1 MTYKI
6 KCYLLIYII
15 LFNNITVCA
24 YGIVPSDATETK
36 VYESR
41 NNKTPIIEIAEPNDK
56 GVSLNKYEDY
66 NVDQRNLVINNS
78 VSPVI
83 SKFAGAI
90 DKNSN
95 FNSGIEA
102 EIIVN
107 EVVSDKITELNGYTE
122 IAGKK
127 AELIIANPN
136 GIITKEAGFIN
147 TSRLSLIV
155 GRNTDIDKLEFE
167 IDKKNELIVENDLDL
182 AKVDS
187 VTLIARIVKLR
198 KEITAKSLRVQT
210 GNNKATKLNNGEY
223 DVTSRENISD
233 KPTLSIDVSAF
244 ANIQAGK
251 IYIVSTEE
259 GVGVRMDSNLTTNVD
274 DIIFET
280 KGDIEINKDIVSENN
295 VSMKTTKKLNNRGAI
310 IAKNKNIE
318 IEANAAENNNALMYA
333 KSGDIS
339 ITSKRLDNLQKSD
352 IKTANGNIKLRVD
365 TLNNIGTRNQE
376 IREGEGYSVSRMVPT
391 GHRGEGATT
400 KEDRVNVNLTH
411 SPSNITANGNIEII
425 SNTVTNRDSNITA
438 SKDINITADTLNNNR
453 ESFVVR
459 GLSREF
465 LIRKYERRNYPRFL
479 GIQIRMFFGK
489 RTGELVPVD
498 EPHTELIPPQTHHSN
513 TPSLIAAGR
522 NIKLNVKKK
531 LGQDD
536 DIKNKTNYSPIET
549 NRPLPDLNNNHFIIK
564 SRDPSYMFE
573 IRPEFLDLSVFEA
586 RKNYETEIELPEDV
600 VFLGDS
606 FVENEYI
613 KDQLELQKET
623 NKTILTNQNQL
634 NSRIQ
639 ELILNGIE
647 YARLHKDQISYQL
660 NEKQI
665 KELEKDMIHYERRII
680 NDIEVLVPRIY
691 YASIDRAFESLIKA
705 ENELEINGETEIVN
719 SGNLEGNNISV
730 STTGNFI
737 NKAGTIRS
745 NKNIKIKSK
754 NIVNRSITNRYGNNN
769 NNITEEFVGEGIIQS
784 DNGNITL
791 ESDNN
796 IINIGSTID
805 SKTGELKLIAGDGI
819 SITTQQLHN
828 KVDQG
833 EIYKRETLTNI
844 SSNVFTKD
852 LVIKSKKDTS
862 IIGSNINVSN
872 NANIESKT
880 LTISSAENLT
890 YEHTKKE
897 EYSFWK
903 GSKTT
908 TTDTTIV
915 TNLKS
920 NLNIGNNLTINTE
933 QDTNIIGSN
942 INVKKDININT
953 ENGDVNII
961 GVKDRIDETID
972 TDTTSNTEFLSIS
985 WKGIDIGTKT
995 TIENDT
1001 TKYHN
1006 ESIVSSDIVSG
1017 GNIKVLA
1024 KNKNISIIGSNIV
1037 TTTKGNIELDAMNDI
1052 NILSMEELNTVDRS
1066 IDTAVLTSTLHIG
1079 NVFADI
1085 VDNVASYHDVK
1096 DKDAVSG
1103 TTIAVNNT
1111 LGLLSNLASAPKSL
1125 STFGFY
1131 ASVNSNID
1139 VTSIRQNTKDVINK
1153 ESNIISNN
1161 GNITIK
1167 SRNNDITQKGSNIV
1181 ASNDIEYIAN
1191 NNINILSSE
1200 DIYESNLN
1208 IRNNNIGTTVT
1219 ITSKPSVGI
1228 NTGFG
1233 NNNIKE
1239 TKIRNNN
1246 SNILSNNGNIKLT
1259 TNNKDINIISS
1270 NIKSK
1275 DTIDIT
1281 SGNNLNV
1288 ETKLDK
1294 EIKKGNGFNTSLTFG
1309 DESLGISLGY
1319 NDIDKDVSSINKRA
1333 SIESENNKTNIKVN
1347 NEINLTASNVTIN
1360 SITNTTKKLTIR
1372 DIQIN
1377 NKDKQFNTSFG
1388 ISTSAITQKDKTEH
1402 PKGTINLSY
1411 NYKNKQTDK
1420 LITKD
1425 KEIIQRETKLNS
1437 KLDGVV
1443 VDMRL
1448 LTKDGR
1454 SSIEDTALDAANTVI
1469 DTLDFLTP
1477 KPKEQLTAVAGTDI
1491 LLESGMLIPTALL
1504 IKKGLNN
1511 LREKIQN
1518 RMEEKERGRGNN
1530 SHNNNNKEP
1539 DKDPNEDKVKE
1550 LAEKKLESET
1560 KKKIV
1565 EQLEDEKTNKRTRD
1579 YLEELNRR
1587 LDKKEDKV
1595 KTKKSDNQ
1603 INQDILR
1610 GNAPKEIDRVDTGY
1624 KGKDEPHIHVKDKA
1638 GDIIG
1643 IKKDGTLKHD
1653 GREGTKIE
1661 FSKEVWEYLLKNWF
1675 D

>member
-295 VSMKTTKKLNNRGAI
+295 VSMKTTKKLNNRGAV

-376 IREGEGYSVSRMVPT
+376 IREGEGYSVSRYKNYRMK
-391 GHRGEGATT
+391 
-400 KEDRVNVNLTH
+400 KEEEARQRYLENRNKNNFQRLWGWGLLFLGNFYSPYSDSNPNAMQDQVLVHLTH

-438 SKDINITADTLNNNR
+438 SKDINITADTLNNSR
-453 ESFVVR
+453 ESFVVG
-459 GLSREF
+459 GLKKEVEIIEHYWEYPWGWGWCKGF
-465 LIRKYERRNYPRFL
+465 GRKRY
-479 GIQIRMFFGK
+479 
-489 RTGELVPVD
+489 RTRHDPVD
-498 EPHTELIPPQTHHSN
+498 IPPQTHHSN

-586 RKNYETEIELPEDV
+586 RKDYETEIKLPEDV
-600 VFLGDS
+600 MFLGDS

-769 NNITEEFVGEGIIQS
+769 NITEEFVGEGIIQS

-880 LTISSAENLT
+880 LTISSVENLT

-942 INVKKDININT
+942 IDVKKDININT
-953 ENGDVNII
+953 ENGDVNIMN
-961 GVKDRIDETID
+961 VKDMVDTVTTIKEEGGFLDRLTAATVGAVASVGTAAAIVASGAATGGVGALAVAGAAGALINIGSVTSKEVKKTDKDETIVS
-972 TDTTSNTEFLSIS
+972 SNINSSRLTINS
-985 WKGIDIGTKT
+985 GTK
-995 TIENDT
+995 
-1001 TKYHN
+1001 
-1006 ESIVSSDIVSG
+1006 
-1017 GNIKVLA
+1017 
-1024 KNKNISIIGSNIV
+1024 
-1037 TTTKGNIELDAMNDI
+1037 
-1052 NILSMEELNTVDRS
+1052 
-1066 IDTAVLTSTLHIG
+1066 
-1079 NVFADI
+1079 
-1085 VDNVASYHDVK
+1085 
-1096 DKDAVSG
+1096 
-1103 TTIAVNNT
+1103 
-1111 LGLLSNLASAPKSL
+1111 
-1125 STFGFY
+1125 
-1131 ASVNSNID
+1131 
-1139 VTSIRQNTKDVINK
+1139 
-1153 ESNIISNN
+1153 
-1161 GNITIK
+1161 
-1167 SRNNDITQKGSNIV
+1167 
-1181 ASNDIEYIAN
+1181 
-1191 NNINILSSE
+1191 
-1200 DIYESNLN
+1200 
-1208 IRNNNIGTTVT
+1208 
-1219 ITSKPSVGI
+1219 
-1228 NTGFG
+1228 
-1233 NNNIKE
+1233 
-1239 TKIRNNN
+1239 
-1246 SNILSNNGNIKLT
+1246 
-1259 TNNKDINIISS
+1259 KDINIRSSVIPEKDNITINYGNLNIYNDTEEKHIHKEEVIGDEIGIGSIIGTAALTGLISGHLS
-1270 NIKSK
+1270 ALTTSIIASGNVEKIVEMVASVGAAATTLTIQYICNEKDKEKKEKEERGKEEERRMEREMKRLEQSYIDFKEEQKIKREEMIAKTQKTIENKINELDYRIMEKRAELITNPDMSIEERNNINQEINEMENERRMSEEGIEMLKTLEGRELSKTYKCEAGK
-1275 DTIDIT
+1275 DTIGYGHVVTPQERELYKDGITEEQALELLEKDIKRV
-1281 SGNNLNV
+1281 SR
-1288 ETKLDK
+1288 
-1294 EIKKGNGFNTSLTFG
+1294 GFNYITTDLNQQQYDALSMFFFN
-1309 DESLGISLGY
+1309 LGP
-1319 NDIDKDVSSINKRA
+1319 DI
-1333 SIESENNKTNIKVN
+1333 
-1347 NEINLTASNVTIN
+1347 L
-1360 SITNTTKKLTIR
+1360 
-1372 DIQIN
+1372 
-1377 NKDKQFNTSFG
+1377 
-1388 ISTSAITQKDKTEH
+1388 
-1402 PKGTINLSY
+1402 KGT
-1411 NYKNKQTDK
+1411 K
-1420 LITKD
+1420 
-1425 KEIIQRETKLNS
+1425 
-1437 KLDGVV
+1437 
-1443 VDMRL
+1443 
-1448 LTKDGR
+1448 
-1454 SSIEDTALDAANTVI
+1454 
-1469 DTLDFLTP
+1469 TLDLINGTP
-1477 KPKEQLTAVAGTDI
+1477 RPG
-1491 LLESGMLIPTALL
+1491 
-1504 IKKGLNN
+1504 
-1511 LREKIQN
+1511 
-1518 RMEEKERGRGNN
+1518 
-1530 SHNNNNKEP
+1530 
-1539 DKDPNEDKVKE
+1539 
-1550 LAEKKLESET
+1550 
-1560 KKKIV
+1560 V
-1565 EQLEDEKTNKRTRD
+1565 EYKTLEDEFKDFKKFRKPD
-1579 YLEELNRR
+1579 GGYGESDGLENRR
-1587 LDKKEDKV
+1587 NMEWNLFEKGEYCFG
-1595 KTKKSDNQ
+1595 NQ
-1603 INQDILR
+1603 C
-1610 GNAPKEIDRVDTGY
+1610 
-1624 KGKDEPHIHVKDKA
+1624 
-1638 GDIIG
+1638 
-1643 IKKDGTLKHD
+1643 
-1653 GREGTKIE
+1653 
-1661 FSKEVWEYLLKNWF
+1661 FKNMKNK
-1675 D
+1675 